1 MSRVDEAMRRA
12 AALREG
18 IDDRAAN
25 IRTATD
31 ESILEQYPAEKLAK
45 APEPQHARIAQI
57 GARVSRREASRQ
69 RPATPPARDNKLVS
83 GSAVPHFVLEQYR
96 RLAAILHELQLQR
109 GVKTLMVSSAAPREG
124 KTLTITN
131 LALTLSDSYH
141 QRVLLIDAD
150 LRRPAVHE
158 TLGIPNGVGLAGVLR
173 SGALELPCVELS
185 PHLCVLT
192 AGRADMSLLAQLS
205 SESLRAAVAHASTQF
220 DWVLLDTPPIGLLPD
235 AQLVARICE
244 AILFVIGS
252 GVASYDFVQ
261 RSIAALGSERIVG
274 TVLNRVERTNGSM
287 GDYYDYE
294 GYTSVG

>member
-1 MSRVDEAMRRA
+1 
-12 AALREG
+12 
-18 IDDRAAN
+18 
-25 IRTATD
+25 
-31 ESILEQYPAEKLAK
+31 
-45 APEPQHARIAQI
+45 
-57 GARVSRREASRQ
+57 
-69 RPATPPARDNKLVS
+69 
-83 GSAVPHFVLEQYR
+83 
-96 RLAAILHELQLQR
+96 
-109 GVKTLMVSSAAPREG
+109 
-124 KTLTITN
+124 
-131 LALTLSDSYH
+131 
-141 QRVLLIDAD
+141 
-150 LRRPAVHE
+150 
-158 TLGIPNGVGLAGVLR
+158 
-173 SGALELPCVELS
+173 
-185 PHLCVLT
+185 
-192 AGRADMSLLAQLS
+192 MSLLAQLS